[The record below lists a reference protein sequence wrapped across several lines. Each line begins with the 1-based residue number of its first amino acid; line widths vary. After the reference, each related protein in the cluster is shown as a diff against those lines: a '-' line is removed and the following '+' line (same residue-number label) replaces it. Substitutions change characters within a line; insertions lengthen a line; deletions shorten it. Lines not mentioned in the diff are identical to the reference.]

1 MTKDNKST
9 LQKIAGFFLGII
21 VFVVVWNLNIEGLN
35 IKGIHATA
43 IALLTAVWWIFMVMP
58 PMIPALLACVLF
70 FVTNTAS
77 PAQAFAG
84 FYNPTIWL
92 LFFALVM
99 AKGVEA
105 SGLGKR
111 ITIFILDKV
120 PLSYNG
126 LVAAFILLCL
136 IFPFII
142 PSAAAAVAL
151 IMALAVGIL
160 DALDIERSPNNKIC
174 AGLTCFI
181 GILLLTFGR
190 VPLTGS
196 LPNYIAVG
204 FLNEMEGIS
213 IGWME
218 WLSNM
223 WIIFPLPALA
233 TYFYVLHFYKPDKDL
248 SPVAMQQQIRKSK
261 ENLGPMT
268 IQEKKAGLFV
278 GLAMVLWAADAIIPL
293 NTNQVGILIGIL
305 FLLPYIGFLT
315 MKDFNNMSLVTF
327 FFAGGSFSIGK
338 VLTDTGFAAWAGSS
352 LLKFDFLNEGN
363 FFISG
368 MFILLFAFVLHFLL
382 ETLGE
387 VSLLTPIVL
396 KAGFLPAKAACL
408 LIPYGAGMYLFP
420 YQGSPIVLSLGFNTT
435 GWKDIVRYGCFL
447 TVVSLLQGAVF
458 LLTYWSWRLM

>member
-1 MTKDNKST
+1 MNKENIK
-9 LQKIAGFFLGII
+9 KIFGFIFGII
-21 VFVVVWNLNIEGLN
+21 IFFIVWNLSIDGMSE
-35 IKGIHATA
+35 KGIHATA
-43 IALLTAVWWIFMVMP
+43 ISLLTAIWWIFMVMP
-58 PMIPALLACVLF
+58 PMIPALFACVLF
-70 FVTNTAS
+70 FVTNTATS
-77 PAQAFAG
+77 AQAFSG

-111 ITIFILDKV
+111 IAINILSKV

-126 LVAAFILLCL
+126 LVAAFIILCL

-151 IMALAVGIL
+151 IMSLAVGIL
-160 DALDIERSPNNKIC
+160 DALEIEKSPNNKVC
-174 AGLTCFI
+174 AGLTCFV

-204 FLNEMEGIS
+204 FLNEMAGIN
-213 IGWME
+213 IGWLD
-218 WLSNM
+218 WLTNM
-223 WIIFPLPALA
+223 WVIFPLPAIA
-233 TYFYVLHFYKPDKDL
+233 TYFYITHFYKPDKVL
-248 SPVAMQQQIRKSK
+248 SSDIMKAQIIKSK
-261 ENLGPMT
+261 EKLGKVT
-268 IQEKKAGLFV
+268 LNEKKAAIFV
-278 GLAMVLWAADAIIPL
+278 GSAIVLWACDAFIPL

-305 FLLPYIGFLT
+305 FLLPNVGFLT
-315 MKDFNNMSLVTF
+315 MKDFNSMSLVTF

-338 VLTDTGFAAWAGSS
+338 VLTDTGFAQWAGNY
-352 LLKFDFLNEGN
+352 LLNFQFLNNGN
-363 FFISG
+363 FFVAG
-368 MFILLFAFVLHFLL
+368 LFILIFAFILHFLL

-396 KAGFLPAKAACL
+396 KAGFLPAKAVGV

-420 YQGSPIVLSLGFNTT
+420 YQGSPIVLSLGFNTVA
-435 GWKDIVRYGCFL
+435 WIDIVKYGLFL
-447 TVVSLLQGAVF
+447 TIISFIQGAIF
-458 LLTYWSWRLM
+458 LLTYWKWMLS

>member
-1 MTKDNKST
+1 MDKTKM
-9 LQKIAGFFLGII
+9 QKLVGFILGII
-21 VFVVVWNLNIEGLN
+21 VFVIVWNVTVDGMSE
-35 IKGIHATA
+35 KAVHATA
-43 IALLTAVWWIFMVMP
+43 ISLLTAIWWIFMVMP
-58 PMIPALLACVLF
+58 PMIPALFACVLF
-70 FVTNTAS
+70 FVTNTAT

-99 AKGVEA
+99 AKGVET

-111 ITIFILDKV
+111 IAIGILSKV

-136 IFPFII
+136 VFPFII

-151 IMALAVGIL
+151 LMSLAVGIL
-160 DALDIERSPNNKIC
+160 DALGIEKSPNNKVC
-174 AGLTCFI
+174 AGLTCFV

-204 FLNEMEGIS
+204 FLNEMAGVN
-213 IGWME
+213 IGWLD
-218 WLSNM
+218 WLSIM
-223 WIIFPLPALA
+223 WIIFPIPAVA
-233 TYFYVLHFYKPDKDL
+233 TYFYVTHFYKPEENL
-248 SPVAMQQQIRKSK
+248 SAQKMKEQIQKSK
-261 ENLGPMT
+261 ENLGIIT
-268 IQEKKAGLFV
+268 VNEKKAAVFMT
-278 GLAMVLWAADAIIPL
+278 LAIVLWACDGIVPL

-305 FLLPYIGFLT
+305 FLLPNIGFLT
-315 MKDFNNMSLVTF
+315 MKDFNSMSLVTF

-338 VLTDTGFAAWAGSS
+338 VLTDTGFAQWAGNY
-352 LLKFDFLNEGN
+352 LLKFEFLKDSNLFVAGV
-363 FFISG
+363 
-368 MFILLFAFVLHFLL
+368 FILIFAFVLHFLL

-396 KAGFLPAKAACL
+396 KAGFLPAKAVGI
-408 LIPYGAGMYLFP
+408 LIPYGAGMYLLP

-435 GWKDIVRYGCFL
+435 GWKDIVHYGCFL
-447 TVVSLLQGAVF
+447 TVVSFLQGALF
-458 LLTYWSWRLM
+458 LLTYWKIMFI